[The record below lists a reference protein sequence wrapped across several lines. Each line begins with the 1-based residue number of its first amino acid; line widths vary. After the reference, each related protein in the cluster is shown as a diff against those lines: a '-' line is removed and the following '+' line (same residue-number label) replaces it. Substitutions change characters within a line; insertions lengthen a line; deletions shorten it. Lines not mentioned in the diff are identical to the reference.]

1 VETSLFSTSLTALG
15 LREAIQA
22 TAEAGYDAI
31 ELGCFAPHLTLE
43 VAETRGVEVREWLA
57 EANLPVSAL
66 SLTVEYTAEDEATWA
81 ANVDETLRFIR
92 LCQAFGTRLVKTMP
106 GRPGSAQATDGHRR
120 QYRWAMDLL
129 VPEAKAVGVQLAVE
143 THLNHLSDSIATA
156 ARCLD
161 GYDPDVLGVN
171 LDFCNVHTCGENAL
185 DAIDRFRGRIL
196 LTHVKDSL
204 FTTAS
209 GEYVPLGHGKMDY
222 PPIIRRLR
230 EVGYDGYLSVECLYP
245 QAKRHDPRGAV
256 ANDRQALSRLLA
268 IPRGM

>member
-1 VETSLFSTSLTALG
+1 M
-15 LREAIQA
+15 
-22 TAEAGYDAI
+22 
-31 ELGCFAPHLTLE
+31 
-43 VAETRGVEVREWLA
+43 AETRGDEVRQWLT

-81 ANVDETLRFIR
+81 ANVDETLRLIR

-106 GRPGSAQATDGHRR
+106 GRPGSAHATDKHWA
-120 QYRWAMDLL
+120 QYRRAMDLL
-129 VPEAKAVGVQLAVE
+129 VPEAKAAGVRLAVE
-143 THLNHLSDSIATA
+143 THLNHLSDSVATA

-171 LDFCNVHTCGENAL
+171 LDFCNVHTCRERAL
-185 DAIDRFRGRIL
+185 DAIDRFRGRIF

-204 FTTAS
+204 FTTES
-209 GEYVPLGHGKMDY
+209 GQYVPLGQGRMDY

-245 QAKRHDPRGAV
+245 QAKRHGPRGAV
-256 ANDRQALSRLLA
+256 ARDRRVLQTLLA
-268 IPRGM
+268 ACEQSHAHE